1 MNKNIRK
8 IMFFILIIILGYAI
22 YFFSIKSHHCIYK
35 INGYKIYEYFYKEDK
50 HVYDFIIKKKKI
62 SYTFSIK
69 KNLNK
74 KKKIIRKVKTY
85 KNEDLICI
93 IPIYK
98 KSIQTNIYCNLNNE
112 QVSIDYLLKT
122 SNESFSKIQAKMKK
136 YKIIYPKEEIYNDT
150 YKKIKVYNKNILDND
165 IYFIWDYKGIY
176 ILSKNKNNYKK
187 ILDYDLYDNVTSC
200 IADKY
205 YIIFEN
211 TSVNGI
217 KKIYYYDFKRNKLK
231 VYKPEKILSKDTYIN
246 GVVDNIIYVTDNK
259 ERKQYTIDIR
269 KKKIEEL
276 SFKTNNYIIYNNK
289 RKRTIN
295 KNEFFQKQQ
304 LFQNNVEEN
313 YTYFKQENKIYKRL
327 NKSKS
332 GSILLLKLDGI
343 KEWSLIADEIILL
356 QDNAIYSYTEEK
368 GLRKIIENNE
378 LRYNYKNIYQVEK
391 K

>member
-1 MNKNIRK
+1 M
-8 IMFFILIIILGYAI
+8 
-22 YFFSIKSHHCIYK
+22 
-35 INGYKIYEYFYKEDK
+35 
-50 HVYDFIIKKKKI
+50 
-62 SYTFSIK
+62 
-69 KNLNK
+69 
-74 KKKIIRKVKTY
+74 
-85 KNEDLICI
+85 
-93 IPIYK
+93 
-98 KSIQTNIYCNLNNE
+98 
-112 QVSIDYLLKT
+112 
-122 SNESFSKIQAKMKK
+122 
-136 YKIIYPKEEIYNDT
+136 
-150 YKKIKVYNKNILDND
+150 
-165 IYFIWDYKGIY
+165 
-176 ILSKNKNNYKK
+176 
-187 ILDYDLYDNVTSC
+187 
-200 IADKY
+200 
-205 YIIFEN
+205 
-211 TSVNGI
+211 
-217 KKIYYYDFKRNKLK
+217 
-231 VYKPEKILSKDTYIN
+231 
-246 GVVDNIIYVTDNK
+246 K

-269 KKKIEEL
+269 KKKIEES